1 MPKIVSSTEAQ
12 NHFAAMMAWA
22 AEHQDGV
29 IVEVRGHPK
38 AVILS
43 HAEYTELLAL
53 RRLEQ
58 QRQAWAALQ
67 ALREAVQ
74 SNMERPLTALE
85 AYLEAGISPEIAQA
99 MVEHDEKQV
108 QAR

>member
-22 AEHQDGV
+22 ADHKEGV

-43 HAEYTELLAL
+43 HTEYTELLEL

-58 QRQAWAALQ
+58 QRQALAALK

-85 AYLEAGISPEIAQA
+85 AYLEAGISPEIAQTL
-99 MVEHDEKQV
+99 VENDEKLV
-108 QAR
+108 QPT